1 MISNQS
7 KWQRYRTSLLKARSV
22 LDQATLRYAFE
33 NGENPDCGYI
43 ITNNETS
50 HTNNTDCSSLYDFYK
65 KALNVV
71 KVCESNAYENGCIP
85 EYEGIDTIYK
95 KNNPSISDDDV
106 IQATSGCGG
115 WKKSSIKSGKAI
127 VLADGMIFSP
137 YGNFMQP
144 LMAVDLNGQAGPNKW
159 GVDIHSFALYEK
171 EKYTQPKWQPLYG
184 GCEPVESVGVY
195 TKTLLYNKNYM

>member
-7 KWQRYRTSLLKARSV
+7 KWQRYRTSLLKARSL

-33 NGENPDCGYI
+33 NRENPDCGYI

-85 EYEGIDTIYK
+85 EYEGIDNNYK

-106 IQATSGCGG
+106 IE
-115 WKKSSIKSGKAI
+115 AI
-127 VLADGMIFSP
+127 EDKNKDFFLGVQWHPETMITYDKLQQELFN
-137 YGNFMQP
+137 YFVN
-144 LMAVDLNGQAGPNKW
+144 
-159 GVDIHSFALYEK
+159 I
-171 EKYTQPKWQPLYG
+171 
-184 GCEPVESVGVY
+184 CRRPV
-195 TKTLLYNKNYM
+195 